1 MTKIRAFNAVHYN
14 PKKFEDMAKVVCP
27 PYDVISPKEQ
37 EAFYQA
43 HPNNYIRILL
53 GAEKEGDNAQ
63 DNRYTR
69 AKKTFIE
76 WLEKEVLV
84 TDEKPCIY
92 IYQQDYKVFGQK
104 KSRVGFLALMR
115 LRDKSGSK
123 VFPHENTHMAA
134 KVDRLSLLKSV
145 RASLCPIFV
154 CYSDPYKRIDGM
166 FHEFIEKKKPFV
178 DITDPDNVRHVLWR
192 VEEPKTIEKV
202 QSLMEGQSLF
212 IADGHHRY
220 EVAME
225 YCRQRLEGRQT
236 FTGEEPFNF
245 VMTYFTNL
253 ESKDLAIL
261 PIHRVVKKLSKNL
274 DFLDEFFRVD
284 KVKTIN
290 ELNILLAKAGKNE
303 NAFGLYTK
311 DMIRLLRL
319 KNKMLIDQHIHEGS
333 KDFRSLDAT
342 ILKHFIFDR
351 VKIASEDIVYKKDVK
366 EAVDMVDTGEAAAC
380 FILNPI
386 HVDQLKAVALN
397 GERMPPKTTY
407 FYPKVLSGLAVY
419 NMEAEN

>member
-1 MTKIRAFNAVHYN
+1 MAKIKPFKAVHYN
-14 PKKFEDMAKVVCP
+14 LKKIDDMSKVICP

-37 EAFYQA
+37 AAFYQA
-43 HPNNYIRILL
+43 HPQNYIRILL
-53 GAEKEGDNAQ
+53 GLDNEKDNAQ

-69 AKKTFIE
+69 AKKTFAEWIE
-76 WLEKEVLV
+76 KDILV
-84 TDEKPCIY
+84 ADEKPCIY
-92 IYQQDYKVFGQK
+92 IYQQEYKVFGQK
-104 KSRVGFLALMR
+104 RTRVGFLALMR
-115 LRDKSGSK
+115 LRDKEESK

-134 KVDRLSLLKSV
+134 KVDRLSLLRSV
-145 RASLCPIFV
+145 KASLCPIFV
-154 CYSDPYKRIDGM
+154 CYSDAYKRIDSM
-166 FHEFIEKKKPFV
+166 FQEFIKQKKSFI
-178 DITDPDNVRHVLWR
+178 DITDPDHVRHILWR
-192 VEEPKTIEKV
+192 MDDPKIIEKV
-202 QSLMEGQSLF
+202 QSLMDGQPLF

-225 YCRQRLEGRQT
+225 YCKQRLEGRQN

-261 PIHRVVKKLSKNL
+261 PIHRVVKKLPKNL
-274 DFLDEFFRVD
+274 DFLEEFFRVD
-284 KVKTIN
+284 KVNSVN

-342 ILKHFIFDR
+342 ILKYFIFDR
-351 VKIASEDIVYKKDVK
+351 VKIASEDIVYKKDFK
-366 EAVDMVDTGEAAAC
+366 EAVDMVDSGEAAAC

-407 FYPKVLSGLAVY
+407 FYPKVLSGLTIY
-419 NMEAEN
+419 NMEAES